1 MAQIFIINPQY
12 YFYISTRIHDPLIM
26 VRNFYIL
33 LLATLALLWHAKATT
48 TIQQTKKVK
57 VKSRK
62 LEGKGKGKGK
72 GSSAPVTKNT
82 GILIGDPTST
92 MDLQIVSCNSTS
104 VTIQGVGSGNV
115 TKGTILVHVGDPS
128 DIESC
133 SLCSPL
139 FRKVLSVSISS
150 SGMKTLKTTFA
161 TMGEIFDKTI
171 LNQTFSSQF
180 LEPLSGCSHSGVT
193 SSNYVMPSEGST
205 MNQLQFLEG
214 KLSTT
219 PIPVFTS
226 IAPTSTCDSSWQVK
240 NGDGRCTYTNC
251 FVGTTGDPANCFE
264 CTNSCSNGC
273 GAADSQFLKF
283 DGNFLL
289 FDFGRACCNHDFCWS
304 SSFYTMSQCNS
315 AFLADMLLQC
325 PPFSNGLKI
334 PLPVKLPVGSKAPC
348 GIIALAFYLAVNS
361 PIGQAAYKI
370 AQDRQKNHEMENVCI
385 AKCPTT
391 QESGGQG
398 NTTLTID
405 MLKTSGTFP
414 VTYQMYSIPD
424 QLYIVYEG
432 KRIFDTGGLVSG
444 SQSIDVTFSGKS
456 TIIQANIY
464 APTFGTAWDVFLGCP
479 I

>member
-1 MAQIFIINPQY
+1 
-12 YFYISTRIHDPLIM
+12 
-26 VRNFYIL
+26 
-33 LLATLALLWHAKATT
+33 
-48 TIQQTKKVK
+48 
-57 VKSRK
+57 
-62 LEGKGKGKGK
+62 
-72 GSSAPVTKNT
+72 
-82 GILIGDPTST
+82 
-92 MDLQIVSCNSTS
+92 MDLQILSCNSTA
-104 VTIQGVGSGNV
+104 VTIQGVGSENV
-115 TKGTILVHVGDPS
+115 TEGTILVHIGSPG

-133 SLCSPL
+133 LLCSPL

-150 SGMKTLKTTFA
+150 SGMTILKTTFA
-161 TMGEIFDKTI
+161 TMSEIFDTKI
-171 LNQTFSSQF
+171 LNQTSVSQF
-180 LEPLSGCSHSGVT
+180 LEPLSGCPHSGVT
-193 SSNYVMPSEGST
+193 PRSNVVPSESST
-205 MNQLQFLEG
+205 MNQRQFLEE
-214 KLSTT
+214 KLVTT
-219 PIPVFTS
+219 PNPVFTP
-226 IAPTSTCDSSWQVK
+226 IASASTCDSFWQVK
-240 NGDGRCTYTNC
+240 DSDGRCRYTNC
-251 FVGTTGDPANCFE
+251 FVGKTGDPVNCFE
-264 CTNSCSNGC
+264 CKKTCNNGC

-283 DGNFLL
+283 DGNFFL

-334 PLPVKLPVGSKAPC
+334 PLPLKLPVGSKAPC